1 MKLENVVTLV
11 PKDKSVDEIVA
22 DFLNRKNEVIFIHS
36 SIAAKVDTESSMD
49 TPQLFLT
56 PVLWKDWYLLQHV
69 FVNGKVIN
77 FSVDSED
84 ISFFK
89 VEE

>member
-1 MKLENVVTLV
+1 MKLENAVTMV
-11 PKDKSVDEIVA
+11 PRDRSVDEIVA

-36 SIAAKVDTESSMD
+36 SLAAKVDAESSID

-56 PVLWKDWYLLQHV
+56 PVIWKDWFILRHA
-69 FVNGKVIN
+69 FVDGKVIN
-77 FSVDSED
+77 FSEDSED

-89 VEE
+89 LD